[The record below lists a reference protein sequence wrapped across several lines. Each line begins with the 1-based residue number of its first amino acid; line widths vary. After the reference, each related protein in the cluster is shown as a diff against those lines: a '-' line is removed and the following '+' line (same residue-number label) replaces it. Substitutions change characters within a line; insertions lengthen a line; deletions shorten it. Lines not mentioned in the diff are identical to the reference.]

1 MLSQICSPRGG
12 HALLCFLCQD
22 ANSSFEFNMHKHC
35 VHVHHIIRHEKLCFC
50 CVCRIASAHA
60 TKDGDESDET
70 SKDDDWANEK
80 KGMPVANY
88 TASLIEI

>member
-1 MLSQICSPRGG
+1 MCYCASSVRMPTVASSSICTSI
-12 HALLCFLCQD
+12 AYMYITL
-22 ANSSFEFNMHKHC
+22 
-35 VHVHHIIRHEKLCFC
+35 IRHEKLCFC